1 MGLFC
6 RWVKGVFKCFLECL
20 HMDKPFLASFLLKP
34 RLVHLM
40 LWVLDTP
47 NFFQEDGNSFFCD
60 KHLLNMSLL

>member
-1 MGLFC
+1 
-6 RWVKGVFKCFLECL
+6 
-20 HMDKPFLASFLLKP
+20 MDKPFLASFLLKP